1 MDGILCWPREFSLL
15 KYVTD
20 INHARAL
27 IVSYLKMTEVFMEAS
42 LRRNE
47 YYLNKENFEKSILE
61 ENFEKSILEGFDM
74 ECKRQNI
81 KNEFIHDTLQSLSSI
96 TMSMCK

>member
-47 YYLNKENFEKSILE
+47 SYLNK